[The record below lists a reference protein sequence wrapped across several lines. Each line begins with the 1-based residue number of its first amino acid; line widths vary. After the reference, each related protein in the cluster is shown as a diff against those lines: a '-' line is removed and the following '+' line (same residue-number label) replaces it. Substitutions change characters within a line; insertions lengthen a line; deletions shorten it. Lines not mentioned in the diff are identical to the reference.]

1 MADKRQPIMAVSTTK
16 VVVIS
21 IFLILGMV
29 LAGVLMQPEA
39 SLQAWNVKESDFPA
53 NDSREEMLTFLLNYA
68 ILAPSSHNSQPWKF
82 NVTNNSIL
90 IFADKSRWLQ
100 VADEDQRELYISLGC
115 ALENLI
121 VAADHFGYNSSVVY
135 LPGEKDLAAKVIL
148 QPSTNSS
155 GDPRLFSA
163 ILSRQTNRNPYET
176 RAISESDLESMKSL
190 SSDAD
195 ASIFITRDLA
205 IKKSFQ
211 DLVVQANGIQYSDAD
226 FKSELGHWLSQGVM
240 GPTGVQAKMAQLAVV
255 FLDVGPEQ
263 TEKDAL
269 LINSTPYL
277 GFIRTANNDSISSI
291 KAGRA
296 LERFWLCATALGI
309 SLHPM
314 SQALE
319 TEQTKENLTGLLPG
333 PSEMRQVQ
341 QAFRLG
347 YAGSAE
353 EHSTRRPLK
362 DVLITK

>member
-1 MADKRQPIMAVSTTK
+1 MAVSTTK

-21 IFLILGMV
+21 IFLIVGMV

-39 SLQAWNVKESDFPA
+39 SLDAWNIKESDFPA
-53 NDSREEMLTFLLNYA
+53 NGSREEKLTFLLNYA

-90 IFADKSRWLQ
+90 VFADKSRRLQ
-100 VADEDQRELYISLGC
+100 VADRDQRELYISLGC

-121 VAADHFGYNSSVVY
+121 VAADHFGYNSSVAY
-135 LPGEKDLAAKVIL
+135 SSGEKDLVAKVVL
-148 QPSTNSS
+148 QPAANPPNPSRDT
-155 GDPRLFSA
+155 RLFSA
-163 ILSRQTNRNPYET
+163 ILSRQTNRNPYEP
-176 RAISESDLESMKSL
+176 RAISESDLETIKSL

-195 ASIFITRDLA
+195 VDVSIFITRDSA

-211 DLVVQANGIQYSDAD
+211 DLVVQANGIQYSDAN
-226 FKSELGHWLSQGVM
+226 FKSELGHWLGQGVM

-263 TEKDAL
+263 SKKDAL
-269 LINSTPYL
+269 LINSTPYI
-277 GFIRTANNDSISSI
+277 GFISTAKNDSISSL

-296 LERFWLCATALGI
+296 LERFWLAATALGV
-309 SLHPM
+309 SMHPM

-319 TEQTKENLTGLLPG
+319 VAETKANLTNLLPAESG
-333 PSEMRQVQ
+333 MMQVQ

-347 YAGSAE
+347 YAKPGGA
-353 EHSTRRPLK
+353 HSTRRPLQE
-362 DVLITK
+362 VLMK